1 MDQKKAIKQ
10 LNSLEKMVGKGPRLA
25 ADGWKE
31 KWQTLIAIMLSA
43 QTRDVKTIAI
53 CEKMFKKYN
62 TVDKLANAKLSSIEK
77 EIQSI
82 NYYKTKAKHVKETAK
97 RISKNGLVEE
107 FDELVK
113 LPGVGRKTANV
124 FLVAINKG
132 NHIGVD
138 THVFRISHK
147 LGWAKSKTHEKTE
160 YELMKLFPKRYWNKI
175 NYILVSFGQTFG
187 TSRKREDEILE
198 KIKKIKS

>member
-1 MDQKKAIKQ
+1 
-10 LNSLEKMVGKGPRLA
+10 
-25 ADGWKE
+25 
-31 KWQTLIAIMLSA
+31 MLSA

-53 CEKMFKKYN
+53 CEKMFKKYD
-62 TVDKLANAKLSSIEK
+62 TIHKLANAKLSSIEK
-77 EIQSI
+77 EIKSI

-97 RISKNGLVEE
+97 IISEKGLIEE
-107 FDELVK
+107 FDELIK
-113 LPGVGRKTANV
+113 LPGIGRKTANV
-124 FLVAINKG
+124 FFVAINKG

-147 LGWAKSKTHEKTE
+147 LGWTKAKTHEKTE

-187 TSRKREDEILE
+187 TSRKKEDEILD